1 MRTALTSIA
10 TRRAAAAT
18 KAEQIAPAMSALRR
32 EFADPCSRDLS
43 DPKSR
48 ALEAIVA
55 ADAAISAARLD
66 AGAGDWDT
74 AADQVTAAR
83 SALARAEDRH
93 EAVTGRLAELRA
105 VRADPAKFAADTR
118 FVLRDAQ
125 RLVVDHGLV
134 REFGPILDAQSV
146 RLQNA
151 QDRLI
156 GVHPD
161 YWFYLTE
168 LRGITERVREV
179 VAVARKRSQTG

>member
-1 MRTALTSIA
+1 M
-10 TRRAAAAT
+10 
-18 KAEQIAPAMSALRR
+18 
-32 EFADPCSRDLS
+32 
-43 DPKSR
+43 
-48 ALEAIVA
+48 
-55 ADAAISAARLD
+55 
-66 AGAGDWDT
+66 
-74 AADQVTAAR
+74 TAAR
-83 SALARAEDRH
+83 SALSRAEDRH

-125 RLVVDHGLV
+125 RLVVDRGLV

-151 QDRLI
+151 QDRLT

-161 YWFYLTE
+161 YWLYLTE

-179 VAVARKRSQTG
+179 VAQARKRS